1 MADLSDFAGIG
12 AQDRGLCVVSTLRPD
27 ATIQAS
33 VVNAGVYDHPVSGVT
48 GVAFVAMGGSRKLAN
63 LRTRPRVTVVARA
76 GWQWAA
82 AEGEAELIGPDDPI
96 AGVGPDDLRLAL
108 RAVFVAAGGTHDDWD
123 EYDRAMAAERR
134 TIVFVS
140 PDRVYSNG

>member
-1 MADLSDFAGIG
+1 MADLGDFARVG
-12 AQDRGLCVVSTLRPD
+12 AQDNGLCVVTTLRAD

-33 VVNAGVYDHPVSGVT
+33 VVNAGVYEHPVSGVP
-48 GVAFVAMGGSRKLAN
+48 GVAFVAMGGSFKLAN

-76 GWQWAA
+76 GWQWVA
-82 AEGEAELIGPDDPI
+82 AEGNAELIGPDDPI
-96 AGVGPDDLRLAL
+96 AGVDPEELRLAL

-134 TIVFVS
+134 TIVFVN

>member
-1 MADLSDFAGIG
+1 MADLTDFAAIG
-12 AQDRGLCVVSTLRPD
+12 AQDNGLCVVSTLRAD

-33 VVNAGVYDHPVSGVT
+33 VVNAGVYEHPVSGVR

-63 LRTRPRVTVVARA
+63 LRARPRVTVVARA
-76 GWQWAA
+76 TWQWAA
-82 AEGEAELIGPDDPI
+82 AEGDAELIGPDDQI
-96 AGVGPDDLRLAL
+96 AGVGPEELRLAL

>member
-1 MADLSDFAGIG
+1 MAELDDFAGIG
-12 AQDRGLCVVSTLRPD
+12 AQDSGLCVVSTFRPD
-27 ATIQAS
+27 STIQAS
-33 VVNAGVYDHPVSGVT
+33 VVNAGVYEHPVSGVR

-63 LRTRPRVTVVARA
+63 LRARPRVTVVARA

-82 AEGEAELIGPDDPI
+82 AEGDAALIGPDDPI
-96 AGVGPDDLRLAL
+96 AGVGPEELRLAL

-123 EYDRAMAAERR
+123 EYDRAMADQRR
-134 TIVFVS
+134 TIVFVD